1 MIKTS
6 VPPRTFLVKQPRN
19 VMLEEP
25 KKTVLKMLTVKGKL
39 KVVLEIVIYSE
50 QYVIMLIVLYSL
62 LIFTGCY
69 I

>member
-1 MIKTS
+1 
-6 VPPRTFLVKQPRN
+6 
-19 VMLEEP
+19 MLEEP
-25 KKTVLKMLTVKGKL
+25 KKTVIKMLTVKGKL

>member
-1 MIKTS
+1 
-6 VPPRTFLVKQPRN
+6 
-19 VMLEEP
+19 MLEEP
-25 KKTVLKMLTVKGKL
+25 KKTVLKMLTVKEKL